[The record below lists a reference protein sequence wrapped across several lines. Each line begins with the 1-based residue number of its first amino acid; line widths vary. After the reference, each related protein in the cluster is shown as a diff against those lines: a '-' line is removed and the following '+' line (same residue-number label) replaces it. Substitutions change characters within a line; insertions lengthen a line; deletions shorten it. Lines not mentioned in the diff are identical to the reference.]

1 MIYGFGLNWSKL
13 GYVKI
18 SCGAPSL
25 LARVVWSL
33 SKQSYVDNCSPLSNV
48 VSLEGNK

>member
-33 SKQSYVDNCSPLSNV
+33 SNVDNCSPLSNV